1 MGLKKRL
8 DLVGQRFNKLVVV
21 EFAGLDKRRNSRW
34 KCKCDCGGVAVYT
47 ACNLKSMRIK
57 GCGCLLRGK
66 RVDVLVADHPD
77 FKCFSAMLD
86 RCYTPTCANYHNY
99 GGRGITVCD
108 RWREG
113 GFKVFISD
121 MGPRPTPQHSIDRVD
136 NNKGYSPEN
145 CRWAT
150 KKEQARNMRTNRLLT
165 HNGVTATVA
174 EWAEKL
180 GVTITCITD
189 RLDKLGMTVE
199 EAVTTPKRKNKYG

>member
-1 MGLKKRL
+1 
-8 DLVGQRFNKLVVV
+8 
-21 EFAGLDKRRNSRW
+21 
-34 KCKCDCGGVAVYT
+34 
-47 ACNLKSMRIK
+47 
-57 GCGCLLRGK
+57 
-66 RVDVLVADHPD
+66 
-77 FKCFSAMLD
+77 MLD

-199 EAVTTPKRKNKYG
+199 EAVTTPKRKNGYG